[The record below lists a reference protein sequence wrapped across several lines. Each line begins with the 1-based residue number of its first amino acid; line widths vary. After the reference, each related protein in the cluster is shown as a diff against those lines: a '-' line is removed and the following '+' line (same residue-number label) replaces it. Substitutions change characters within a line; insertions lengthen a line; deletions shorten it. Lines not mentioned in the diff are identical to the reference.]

1 MTKQAVSLVLASGG
15 ARGVAHI
22 GVIEEL
28 ERLNF
33 EIKSIAGTSM
43 GSIIGGIYAAGH
55 LQEYKEWLLKLDKLD
70 VWRLMDFTI
79 SSHGFIKGM
88 RIFEEIEPFLGDIL
102 IEDLP
107 INFSAVAVDLNT
119 QKEIVFRSGKLKD
132 ALRASV
138 SIPNIL
144 EPYKLDGMLLVDGG
158 IINPIPLNRVK
169 RTENDLLIAVDLND
183 LDDSQKPLK
192 RAKKTKKKQKNELKS
207 LLKKIEFRQQWE
219 RLFPKDKDEKEE
231 QKMGYFDIMDSS
243 FDIMQNQISKLY
255 LDKYPPDILVSISKT
270 VCGTFDFHLAE
281 ELIEFGKQKFNKALK
296 EYDQKMIDRFKE
308 NV

>member
-296 EYDQKMIDRFKE
+296 EYDQKMIDRFKK